1 MHAARG
7 GGEKGALSPVP
18 VCLVLVQSPV
28 SDADPGRDGPR
39 LGEETTMR
47 IQRVATVALVA
58 ASGGLLLAAGSA
70 QAQRAA
76 RPPAQVTVTNARSV
90 PLTAFEIAT
99 TGEQPRLV
107 AKLAKPLAPG
117 KSIALRLNRPA
128 GCSYYVLAKFGDEVE
143 SDSEGMDLCADKVI
157 RLTE

>member
-1 MHAARG
+1 
-7 GGEKGALSPVP
+7 
-18 VCLVLVQSPV
+18 
-28 SDADPGRDGPR
+28 
-39 LGEETTMR
+39 MR
-47 IQRVATVALVA
+47 VHRVATVALAA
-58 ASGGLLLAAGSA
+58 ASAGLVLAAGAA

-76 RPPAQVTVTNARSV
+76 RPPAQVTVTNARAA
-90 PLTAFEIAT
+90 PLTVFEIAT

-117 KSIALRLNRPA
+117 QSIALRLNRPA
-128 GCSYYVLAKFGDEVE
+128 GCSYYVLARFGDDVE

>member
-1 MHAARG
+1 MSVRVGTAR
-7 GGEKGALSPVP
+7 AL
-18 VCLVLVQSPV
+18 
-28 SDADPGRDGPR
+28 GKI
-39 LGEETTMR
+39 TMR
-47 IQRVATVALVA
+47 VQRVNTA
-58 ASGGLLLAAGSA
+58 ALLAASA
-70 QAQRAA
+70 GFLLSTGYAEAQRAA

-117 KSIALRLNRPA
+117 QSIALRLNRPA
-128 GCSYYVLAKFGDEVE
+128 GCSYYVLAKFGDDVE
-143 SDSEGMDLCADKVI
+143 SDSEGMDLCADRVI